1 MNRFIL
7 LLTIILITISGCN
20 PVSVSDNNQPI
31 EVESAI
37 GPLEP
42 INPGGPIVEITLKNV
57 SDEPVVS
64 LTATLEQFRL
74 FEFIFD
80 VTTSN
85 PLLPGDSIS
94 SKKTLITGAIGDNS
108 WDNLTINATLQNGK
122 IFTYSKQIQFTEPF
136 SGSIP
141 QLLSPEQGA
150 VLANSTGSPN
160 SAVWYFDWADVE
172 GATQYHIYIDYP
184 SVSNPAVDTNNIIE
198 SSFRFAFV
206 GTLKY
211 HYGWIWKVR
220 ALVDGVW
227 SDWSEARTFDV
238 EFVSNN

>member
-94 SKKTLITGAIGDNS
+94 SRKTLITKIGNKTVNESIFALENMLKNYPKDLRVSITYDNGSENAGHERLNEIIGIKSYFCAPYSS
-108 WDNLTINATLQNGK
+108 WEKGSVENRNGIIRRFFPKKTDFAKVENDRIKKVERWINNRPMKCLGFQTPAEVFNG
-122 IFTYSKQIQFTEPF
+122 FV
-136 SGSIP
+136 
-141 QLLSPEQGA
+141 A
-150 VLANSTGSPN
+150 LAP
-160 SAVWYFDWADVE
+160 
-172 GATQYHIYIDYP
+172 
-184 SVSNPAVDTNNIIE
+184 
-198 SSFRFAFV
+198 
-206 GTLKY
+206 
-211 HYGWIWKVR
+211 
-220 ALVDGVW
+220 
-227 SDWSEARTFDV
+227 
-238 EFVSNN
+238 